1 MDCDSTK
8 KPHKKFKSSLVY
20 PDYINRLWRLL
31 KDKSKILEICVDIKL
46 LNSDSQNPQNN
57 NSLLNNISCF
67 DIVSTNFYKS
77 VSYLIL
83 QNNNTTLNFKFI
95 LYPNTS
101 DNSTLLFLELS
112 SFYEEQNETFLSEI
126 PKLFLEDLSNYLKNN
141 PVFLYEYESI
151 ILNCDIVPIWNY
163 IINETNFDQNFLI
176 TNKKEYHHDLKKVG
190 DTFMYKLNENEV
202 KVAKVTKIDRDFV
215 KKQWTFLFDLY
226 NSKDDDNVECEVSFF
241 LLITKQNNIFLS
253 YHHDFKT
260 PIEQSELN
268 NLAKD
273 KKKFLNEIKNYFEK
287 K

>member
-1 MDCDSTK
+1 MEPKLEQRITAILDKIDLFYSQSENPFEHQERFYRLFK
-8 KPHKKFKSSLVY
+8 KRESISKHAEVNVSAFE
-20 PDYINRLWRLL
+20 IN
-31 KDKSKILEICVDIKL
+31 EEE
-46 LNSDSQNPQNN
+46 N
-57 NSLLNNISCF
+57 
-67 DIVSTNFYKS
+67 
-77 VSYLIL
+77 
-83 QNNNTTLNFKFI
+83 
-95 LYPNTS
+95 
-101 DNSTLLFLELS
+101 E
-112 SFYEEQNETFLSEI
+112 SFFEEI
-126 PKLFLEDLSNYLKNN
+126 PKRFLEDLFNYLKNN

-176 TNKKEYHHDLKKVG
+176 TNKKEYHSELKKVG
-190 DTFMYKLNENEV
+190 DTFLYKLNENEF
-202 KVAKVTKIDRDFV
+202 KIAKVTKIDRDFV
-215 KKQWTFLFDLY
+215 KKQWTFLFNLY

-287 K
+287 

>member
-1 MDCDSTK
+1 MDFDSTK
-8 KPHKKFKSSLVY
+8 KPLKKFKSSLVY

-31 KDKSKILEICVDIKL
+31 KDKSKILEICTNIKL
-46 LNSDSQNPQNN
+46 FDSNKEQQQS
-57 NSLLNNISCF
+57 NSLLNNISF
-67 DIVSTNFYKS
+67 LDIVSTNFYKS
-77 VSYLIL
+77 VSYVVHLI
-83 QNNNTTLNFKFI
+83 NNTTLNFKFI

-112 SFYEEQNETFLSEI
+112 PYYEEENESFFEEI
-126 PKLFLEDLSNYLKNN
+126 PKRFLEDLFNYLKNN

-176 TNKKEYHHDLKKVG
+176 TNKKEYHSELKKVG
-190 DTFMYKLNENEV
+190 DTFLYKLNENEF
-202 KVAKVTKIDRDFV
+202 KIAKVTKIDRDFV
-215 KKQWTFLFDLY
+215 KKQWTFLFNLY

-260 PIEQSELN
+260 PIEQSELH

-287 K
+287 

>member
-1 MDCDSTK
+1 MDFDSTK
-8 KPHKKFKSSLVY
+8 KPLKKFKSSLVY

-31 KDKSKILEICVDIKL
+31 KDKSKILEICTNIKL
-46 LNSDSQNPQNN
+46 FDSNKEQQQS
-57 NSLLNNISCF
+57 NSLLNNISF
-67 DIVSTNFYKS
+67 LDIVSTNFYKS
-77 VSYLIL
+77 VSYVVHLI
-83 QNNNTTLNFKFI
+83 NNTTLNFKFI

-112 SFYEEQNETFLSEI
+112 PDNVEENESFFEEI
-126 PKLFLEDLSNYLKNN
+126 PKRFLEDLFNYLKNN

-176 TNKKEYHHDLKKVG
+176 TNKKEYHSELKKVG
-190 DTFMYKLNENEV
+190 DTFLYKLNENEF
-202 KVAKVTKIDRDFV
+202 KIAKVTKIDRDFV
-215 KKQWTFLFDLY
+215 KKQWTFLFNLY

-287 K
+287 

>member
-57 NSLLNNISCF
+57 NSLLNNISCL

-112 SFYEEQNETFLSEI
+112 SVMFC
-126 PKLFLEDLSNYLKNN
+126 PKRF
-141 PVFLYEYESI
+141 
-151 ILNCDIVPIWNY
+151 DIVPCAVHR
-163 IINETNFDQNFLI
+163 T
-176 TNKKEYHHDLKKVG
+176 
-190 DTFMYKLNENEV
+190 
-202 KVAKVTKIDRDFV
+202 
-215 KKQWTFLFDLY
+215 
-226 NSKDDDNVECEVSFF
+226 S
-241 LLITKQNNIFLS
+241 LLIHSKYKSL
-253 YHHDFKT
+253 HLPT
-260 PIEQSELN
+260 PNFQSIPL
-268 NLAKD
+268 LPPPPWQPQVCSPC
-273 KKKFLNEIKNYFEK
+273 L
-287 K
+287 

>member
-1 MDCDSTK
+1 MDFDSTK
-8 KPHKKFKSSLVY
+8 KPLKKFKSSLVY

-31 KDKSKILEICVDIKL
+31 KDKSKILEICTNIKL
-46 LNSDSQNPQNN
+46 FDSNKEQQQS
-57 NSLLNNISCF
+57 NSLLNNISF
-67 DIVSTNFYKS
+67 LDIVSTNFYKS
-77 VSYLIL
+77 VSYVVHLI
-83 QNNNTTLNFKFI
+83 NNTTLNFKFI

-112 SFYEEQNETFLSEI
+112 PYNEEENESFFEEI
-126 PKLFLEDLSNYLKNN
+126 PKRFLEDLFNYLKNN

-176 TNKKEYHHDLKKVG
+176 TNKKEYHSELKKVG
-190 DTFMYKLNENEV
+190 DTFLYKLNENEF
-202 KVAKVTKIDRDFV
+202 KIAKVTKIDRDFV
-215 KKQWTFLFDLY
+215 KKQWTFLFNLY

-287 K
+287 

>member
-1 MDCDSTK
+1 MECNSTK
-8 KPHKKFKSSLVY
+8 KPLKKFKSSFVY

-31 KDKSKILEICVDIKL
+31 KDKSKILEICTNIKL
-46 LNSDSQNPQNN
+46 FDSNIEQQQST
-57 NSLLNNISCF
+57 SLLNNISF
-67 DIVSTNFYKS
+67 LDIVSTNFYKS
-77 VSYLIL
+77 VSYVVHLT
-83 QNNNTTLNFKFI
+83 NNTTLNFKFI

-112 SFYEEQNETFLSEI
+112 PDYVDDNESFFSEI
-126 PKLFLEDLSNYLKNN
+126 PKRFLEDLFNYLKNN

-176 TNKKEYHHDLKKVG
+176 TNKKEYHPELKKVG
-190 DTFMYKLNENEV
+190 DTFMYKLNENEI
-202 KVAKVTKIDRDFV
+202 KIAKVTKIDRDFV
-215 KKQWTFLFDLY
+215 KKQWTFLFELY
-226 NSKDDDNVECEVSFF
+226 NSKDDDNVECVVSFF

-260 PIEQSELN
+260 PIEQSDLN
-268 NLAKD
+268 ILAKD
-273 KKKFLNEIKNYFEK
+273 KKKFINEIKNYFEK

>member
-1 MDCDSTK
+1 MDFDSTK
-8 KPHKKFKSSLVY
+8 KPLKKFKSSLVY

-31 KDKSKILEICVDIKL
+31 KDKSKILEICTNIKL
-46 LNSDSQNPQNN
+46 FDSNKEQQQS
-57 NSLLNNISCF
+57 NSLLNNISF
-67 DIVSTNFYKS
+67 LDIVSTNFYKS
-77 VSYLIL
+77 VSYVVHLI
-83 QNNNTTLNFKFI
+83 NNTTLNFQFI

-112 SFYEEQNETFLSEI
+112 PYYEEENESFFEEI
-126 PKLFLEDLSNYLKNN
+126 PKRFLEDLFNYLKNN

-176 TNKKEYHHDLKKVG
+176 TNKKEYHSELKKVG
-190 DTFMYKLNENEV
+190 DTFLYKLNENEF
-202 KVAKVTKIDRDFV
+202 KIAKVTKIDRDFV
-215 KKQWTFLFDLY
+215 KKQWTFLFNLY
-226 NSKDDDNVECEVSFF
+226 NSKNDDNVECEVSFF

-287 K
+287 

>member
-1 MDCDSTK
+1 MDFDSTK
-8 KPHKKFKSSLVY
+8 KPLKKFKSSLVY

-31 KDKSKILEICVDIKL
+31 KDKSKILEICTNIKL
-46 LNSDSQNPQNN
+46 FDSNKEQQQS
-57 NSLLNNISCF
+57 NSLLNNISF
-67 DIVSTNFYKS
+67 LDIVSTNFYKS
-77 VSYLIL
+77 VSYVVHLI
-83 QNNNTTLNFKFI
+83 NNTTLNFKFI

-112 SFYEEQNETFLSEI
+112 PYYEEENESFFEEI
-126 PKLFLEDLSNYLKNN
+126 PKRFLEDLFNYLKNN

-176 TNKKEYHHDLKKVG
+176 TNKKEYHSELKKVG
-190 DTFMYKLNENEV
+190 DTFLYKLNENEF
-202 KVAKVTKIDRDFV
+202 KIAKVTKIDRDFV
-215 KKQWTFLFDLY
+215 KKQWTFLFNLY
-226 NSKDDDNVECEVSFF
+226 NSKDDDTVECEVSFF

-287 K
+287 